1 MLAVTED
8 AANAINAMLLGAELP
23 REGGLR
29 ITAEQD
35 DHQEP
40 TLALALTESA
50 EPGDVSVDDH
60 GARVFLDPPSAA
72 VLDDKILDAEIHED
86 HAHFSIMERDEA
98 E

>member
-1 MLAVTED
+1 MLTVTED

-23 REGGLR
+23 AEGGLR
-29 ITAEQD
+29 ITAEQS

-40 TLALALTESA
+40 TLALALAEGA

-60 GARVFLDPPSAA
+60 GAHVFLDPPSAA
-72 VLDDKILDAEIHED
+72 VLEDKVLDAEVHED
-86 HAHFSIMERDEA
+86 HAHFAIMEQA